1 MEIKVLGLEINLIN
15 VAICIA
21 LGFFIC
27 VMIGCDCVNWHGKC
41 GCDKSKSCCNKGKS
55 CCNKGKSNPSK
66 PGSVKEGFINGSI
79 TELTNNITSSLSSV
93 VGLDS
98 DSNKKGAKGSLVASV
113 QGPSSILAQTDNM
126 FYLEN
131 NEFNSQCC
139 PTNYSSSIGCACL
152 SDKQYAFLRSRGGNR

>member
-27 VMIGCDCVNWHGKC
+27 IMIGCDCVNWNGKC
-41 GCDKSKSCCNKGKS
+41 SCNKGKSCCNKSKSCCNKGKLS
-55 CCNKGKSNPSK
+55 PIKAE
-66 PGSVKEGFINGSI
+66 SVKEGFINGSI

-98 DSNKKGAKGSLVASV
+98 NSNKKGAKGSLVASV
-113 QGPSSILAQTDNM
+113 QGPSSTLAQTDNM

>member
-1 MEIKVLGLEINLIN
+1 MEIMVLGIKLNLIN

-55 CCNKGKSNPSK
+55 NPSK
-66 PGSVKEGFINGSI
+66 TGSVKEGFINGSAS
-79 TELTNNITSSLSSV
+79 ELTNSITSSLASV

-98 DSNKKGAKGSLVASV
+98 DSSKKGSKGPLVASV
-113 QGPSSILAQTDNM
+113 QGPSSTLAQTDNM
-126 FYLEN
+126 FYLDNTEY
-131 NEFNSQCC
+131 NSQCC